1 MILLQIDAFTSVP
14 FRGNPAAVCL
24 LDGPRPDAWMQ
35 SVAAEMNLS
44 ETAFLLPEGDGWRLR
59 WLTPAAEVSLCG
71 HATLASAH
79 ALWQLGR
86 LAPQQTACFNTL
98 SGVLTAVQKDGW
110 IEMDFPARDPQPQEP
125 PAGLDEALGAAPVA
139 VQRWNNSFLIEVA
152 SEAELRGLAPDF
164 AALKA
169 LPLRS
174 VAVTCRSETPGYDFI
189 SRYFAPRMAVNEDPV
204 TGSAHCALATYWGRK
219 LDQNAFSAY
228 QASPRGGELRLQR
241 KGERVLLS
249 GQAVTVLK
257 GELEG

>member
-1 MILLQIDAFTSVP
+1 MILLQIDAFTTVP
-14 FRGNPAAVCL
+14 FRGNPAAVCF

-35 SVAAEMNLS
+35 AVAAEMNLS

-59 WLTPAAEVSLCG
+59 WMTPVAEVSLCG

-79 ALWQLGR
+79 ALWELGR
-86 LAPQQTACFNTL
+86 LAPDAAACFETL
-98 SGVLTAVQKDGW
+98 SGKLTAGRKEGW
-110 IEMDFPARDPQPQEP
+110 IEMDFPARDPQPEEP
-125 PAGLDEALGAAPVA
+125 PAGLSEALGATPVA
-139 VQRWNNSFLIEVA
+139 VQRWHNSFLIEVA
-152 SEAELRGLAPDF
+152 GEAELRGQAPDF

-219 LDQNAFSAY
+219 LDKTELNAY
-228 QASPRGGELRLQR
+228 QASPRGGEVRLSR
-241 KGERVLLS
+241 RGERVLLA
-249 GQAVTVLK
+249 GQAVTVVK
-257 GELEG
+257 GELL